1 MKELN
6 LFAVDKEVP
15 SFLTDA
21 GSHAGNEEVSVED
34 IAVPQ
39 LKILQPLSPEL
50 MMNIEGAKP
59 GRFINS
65 VTHDVF
71 DSIFLVNLMYE
82 HNFAVFKVRDLG
94 GGKVSH
100 ADSRAE
106 AQAQIDA
113 LGGNPADYQIADTGI
128 HRMLGLNED
137 GSPYSPLI
145 MYFSSTR
152 KAASQRWNTQIQLKC
167 EEYNVPRYASVWE
180 MSITSKSNHK
190 GTWSGCQTEF
200 AGLIQ
205 DAELFNKASA
215 MRTSLEAMTNEWEPP
230 QITQQSS

>member
-15 SFLTDA
+15 SFLTDV
-21 GSHAGNEEVSVED
+21 GSHAGNEGVSVDD

-39 LKILQPLSPEL
+39 LKILQPMSPEL
-50 MMNIEGAKP
+50 MQNIEGAKA
-59 GRFINS
+59 GLFINS

-71 DSIFLVNLMYE
+71 DSIFLINLLYE
-82 HNFAVFKVRDLG
+82 HNYAVFKSREAG
-94 GGKVSH
+94 GGKVSQ
-100 ADSRAE
+100 ADSRND

-113 LGGNPADYQIADTGI
+113 LPGSPLDYQIADTGV

-137 GSPYSPLI
+137 GTPYSPLI
-145 MYFSSTR
+145 MYFSST
-152 KAASQRWNTQIQLKC
+152 KKIVSQRWNTQIQLKC
-167 EEYNVPRYASVWE
+167 EEFEIPRYGSVWE
-180 MSITSKSNHK
+180 MSITNESNNK
-190 GTWSGCQTEF
+190 GTWYGCKTEF

-205 DAELFNKASA
+205 DAGLFNKAAA
-215 MRTSLEAMTNEWEPP
+215 MRTSLEAMDGWEPP